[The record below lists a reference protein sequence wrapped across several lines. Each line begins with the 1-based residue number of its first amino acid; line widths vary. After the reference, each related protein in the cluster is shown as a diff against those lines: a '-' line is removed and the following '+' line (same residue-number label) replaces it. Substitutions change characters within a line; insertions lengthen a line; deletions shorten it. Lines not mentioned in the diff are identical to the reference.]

1 MFIVAKLDKIQ
12 GGCRGSQ
19 DWCHFPG
26 SIFEKVYFLA
36 FLRKA
41 IKKDLLLDFNEIKQ
55 KVHYAKQLKKVH
67 LLAFLH

>member
-1 MFIVAKLDKIQ
+1 MFIVGKEIKTFRGAKLDKTQ

-41 IKKDLLLDFNEIKQ
+41 IKKDLLLDFNGIKQ
-55 KVHYAKQLKKVH
+55 KGS
-67 LLAFLH
+67 LLEFLR